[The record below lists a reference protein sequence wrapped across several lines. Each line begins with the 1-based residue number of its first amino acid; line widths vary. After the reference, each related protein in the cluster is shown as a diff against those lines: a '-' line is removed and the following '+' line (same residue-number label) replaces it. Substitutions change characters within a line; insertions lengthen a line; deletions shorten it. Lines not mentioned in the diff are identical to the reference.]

1 MSSSSG
7 NFGGWHSEG
16 IGVEKEKLR
25 RVTEVAIASL
35 VDVTTTLLVAGRDK
49 VLKRDVT
56 RFLSETCQLRA
67 LYIKPSALTKQH
79 RRVHSSKFLG

>member
-35 VDVTTTLLVAGRDK
+35 VDVTTLLVAGRDK
-49 VLKRDVT
+49 VLKRDVI
-56 RFLSETCQLRA
+56 RFLSET
-67 LYIKPSALTKQH
+67 
-79 RRVHSSKFLG
+79 